1 MAGSRATA
9 RDAVNIGKDMFAE
22 AFERQ
27 RVQAPKRF
35 PIRFR
40 NLRIGFL

>member
-1 MAGSRATA
+1 MAGSRAIA
-9 RDAVNIGKDMFAE
+9 RDAVDIGKDMFAE

-27 RVQAPKRF
+27 RMQAPKRF

-40 NLRIGFL
+40 NLRTGCL